1 MSIICNSCGHENQ
14 EDAAYCDECGE
25 ELMLDT
31 FSSVEEDNAAGEE
44 SPAEVWS
51 NESEVTFSE
60 EHSAEA
66 SSSEESSDVVE
77 MDTSLQS
84 EAESTDKE
92 EPEES
97 TSSMPVAPAT
107 RLEIIEEPI
116 QPIVSPPTTL
126 ELPELPTAVLID
138 RETGEK
144 FVIPSEE
151 KTAYIGRLNDEF
163 PVQIDLSGINN
174 ADLVSRVHAAI
185 HLDNEVYYL
194 EDAGSANG
202 TWLNG
207 TELQSGSRFRQKLNP
222 GDTIAFGR
230 SQTVKL
236 TFDLED

>member
-31 FSSVEEDNAAGEE
+31 SSSVEEDNAAGEE
-44 SPAEVWS
+44 PSAEVWS
-51 NESEVTFSE
+51 NESEVSFNQE
-60 EHSAEA
+60 PSAEV

-77 MDTSLQS
+77 MDTSLPS
-84 EAESTDKE
+84 EAESTDRE

-97 TSSMPVAPAT
+97 PSMPVAPAT
-107 RLEIIEEPI
+107 RWEILEEPI
-116 QPIVSPPTTL
+116 QPIVSHATTL
-126 ELPELPTAVLID
+126 ELPELPTAVLIAP
-138 RETGEK
+138 ETGEK

-151 KTAYIGRLNDEF
+151 KTAYIGRLNEEF
-163 PVQIDLSGINN
+163 PVQIDLSSINN
-174 ADLVSRVHAAI
+174 ADLISRVHAAI